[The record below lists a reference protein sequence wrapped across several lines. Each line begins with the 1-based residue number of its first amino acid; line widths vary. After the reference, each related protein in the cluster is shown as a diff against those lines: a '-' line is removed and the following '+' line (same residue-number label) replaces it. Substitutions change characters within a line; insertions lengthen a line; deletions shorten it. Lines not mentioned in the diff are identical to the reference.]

1 MSEQMSCSDGR
12 LAPVRVWP
20 QLGAEHRS
28 QVIRLMA
35 HLAFKLV
42 LAQTQSPFK
51 EVPHAAVPKRIQ
63 NSN

>member
-1 MSEQMSCSDGR
+1 MSEQMSCLDYR
-12 LAPVRVWP
+12 LSPVRVWP

-42 LAQTQSPFK
+42 LAQAKPSHQ
-51 EVPHAAVPKRIQ
+51 EVPHAVAPERIQ
-63 NSN
+63 NSG

>member
-1 MSEQMSCSDGR
+1 MSKQMSCPDDR
-12 LAPVRVWP
+12 VLPVRVWP

-42 LAQTQSPFK
+42 LAQANSPFQ
-51 EVPHAAVPKRIQ
+51 EVHHGVTPERIQ
-63 NSN
+63 NSG